1 MPSEEK
7 TRRAISSE
15 KAFVNIVYQDSK
27 RQEKSPLKPQ
37 NYKSVDF
44 NYKILTGNLTFKECV
59 NVLHYGRLIFK
70 FLLTLKVTEYASDKE
85 LIQISKWL
93 M

>member
-7 TRRAISSE
+7 TRRAMSSE
-15 KAFVNIVYQDSK
+15 KAFGNMMYPEPR

-37 NYKSVDF
+37 TNKSLDF
-44 NYKILTGNLTFKECV
+44 KYQILVGNLTFKECV

-85 LIQISKWL
+85 LIQLSKWL